1 MQVNYIVYNVIDSFL
16 SYLSN
21 IKHFSPATI
30 MGYSNDL
37 IIFTRWLEELELDAF
52 RIKKKDMRIFVSE
65 MVDRSFEV
73 ASVNRMLSSIRG
85 FYKYA
90 LEKKFITCSP
100 ASNIQNLKSKFKIK
114 TFMFPDEIQSFCR
127 LPGTSNI
134 LWMSRDIALF
144 TSLYSTGARASELV
158 SLNMEDLGKDLKVA
172 VIMGKRK
179 KEREVFFT
187 SFARD
192 ALTKY
197 FPEREALLK
206 KRGKLSNEASP
217 LFLNFR
223 GERLSI
229 WGLNYI
235 IKRYVKLFPEIKHLS
250 PHSFRHSFA
259 TALITR
265 GADIRVVQELLGHE
279 SICTTQQYTH
289 VTSESLYELYKRAH
303 PHS

>member
-1 MQVNYIVYNVIDSFL
+1 MQVHYIIYDVIDSFL

-21 IKHFSPATI
+21 VKHFSPATI
-30 MGYSNDL
+30 LAYSNDL
-37 IIFTRWLEELELDAF
+37 VIFARWLEELELDAF
-52 RIKKKDMRIFVSE
+52 TINKNDMRIFVSE
-65 MVDRSFEV
+65 MVDRAFEV
-73 ASVNRMLSSIRG
+73 ASINRMLSSIRG
-85 FYKYA
+85 LYKYA
-90 LEKKFITCSP
+90 VEKKIIDSSP
-100 ASNIQNLKSKFKIK
+100 VTNIQNLKSKLKIK
-114 TFMFPDEIQSFCR
+114 SFMFPDEMKSFCK
-127 LPGTSNI
+127 LPGASDL
-134 LWMSRDIALF
+134 LWMYRDIALF
-144 TSLYSTGARASELV
+144 TSLYSTGARASELT
-158 SLNMEDLGKDLKVA
+158 SLNIGDLSKDLKVA
-172 VIMGKRK
+172 VIMGKRR

-192 ALTKY
+192 ALRQY
-197 FPEREALLK
+197 FPERSALLK
-206 KRGKLSNEASP
+206 KRCKVSDETSP
-217 LFLNFR
+217 LFLNFK

-235 IKRYVKLFPEIKHLS
+235 IKRYARLLPEIKHLS

-279 SICTTQQYTH
+279 NICTTQQYTH